1 VSRRSPRDPVRTA
14 RRAGGVRPRGHS
26 AALRALR
33 RLRRRAVGDDGNS
46 PIELVLF
53 MPLLF
58 FGIFV
63 TVQFGFIFLG
73 NSAASSAARETARI
87 VRAGAGSDASFAA
100 AEARGEEILSTIGKG
115 LYEGDPTIDI
125 QPVGDDE
132 VRVVVT
138 VKGVSVV
145 PGLPSPELQQVVQGP
160 LEEFRGDVGAP

>member
-1 VSRRSPRDPVRTA
+1 VSRRSPRDPARTA
-14 RRAGGVRPRGHS
+14 RRAGGVRPRG
-26 AALRALR
+26 LRTFR
-33 RLRRRAVGDDGNS
+33 RLRRRAAGDEGS
-46 PIELVLF
+46 SAIELVLF

-58 FGIFV
+58 LGVFA
-63 TVQFGFIFLG
+63 TVQFGFVFLG

-87 VRAGAGSDASFAA
+87 VRAGGGSGESIAA
-100 AEARGEEILSTIGKG
+100 AQARGEEILSTIGRG

-145 PGLPSPELQQVVQGP
+145 PGMPSPELQQVVQGP
-160 LEEFRGDVGAP
+160 LEEFRGDTGAP